1 MSAEP
6 GGAVGSELVLLG
18 ASDTAGL
25 LASVR
30 RLKHFVEQAPGAN
43 LSDVAFT
50 CARDSA
56 FSETGRKSSEN
67 AFPESSPAIMQPTA
81 ITINF
86 EIAFIFAPV

>member
-43 LSDVAFT
+43 L
-50 CARDSA
+50 
-56 FSETGRKSSEN
+56 
-67 AFPESSPAIMQPTA
+67 
-81 ITINF
+81 
-86 EIAFIFAPV
+86 

>member
-6 GGAVGSELVLLG
+6 GGAVGSELVLLS

-43 LSDVAFT
+43 LSDVSFT
-50 CARDSA
+50 
-56 FSETGRKSSEN
+56 
-67 AFPESSPAIMQPTA
+67 
-81 ITINF
+81 
-86 EIAFIFAPV
+86 